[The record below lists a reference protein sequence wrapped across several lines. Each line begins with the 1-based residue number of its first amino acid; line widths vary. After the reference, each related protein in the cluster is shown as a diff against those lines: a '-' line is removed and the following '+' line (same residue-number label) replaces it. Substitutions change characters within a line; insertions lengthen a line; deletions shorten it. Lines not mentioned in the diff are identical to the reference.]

1 MILYVICTKSDLN
14 TKQPAQ
20 TTKTLTQ
27 HKIRKASSLLLL
39 RFMFCALALGLV
51 WDVVVGVA
59 VLCLDLQILNNG
71 VLIIAYWSSIHGIL

>member
-1 MILYVICTKSDLN
+1 MYEVRSQHKTASTNNKN
-14 TKQPAQ
+14 TH
-20 TTKTLTQ
+20 TQ

-39 RFMFCALALGLV
+39 RFMFCALALDLV